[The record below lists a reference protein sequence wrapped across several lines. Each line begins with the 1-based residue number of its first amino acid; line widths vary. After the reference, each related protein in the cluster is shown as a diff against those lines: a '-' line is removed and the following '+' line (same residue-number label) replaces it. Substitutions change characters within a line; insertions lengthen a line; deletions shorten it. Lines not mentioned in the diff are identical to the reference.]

1 VVYTA
6 QDILTNA
13 DYARV
18 VRDGFASFFFHP
30 FWLEAGLPVTT
41 GRADFR
47 QVIDG
52 IKAMGYTWVG
62 GVSLR

>member
-1 VVYTA
+1 
-6 QDILTNA
+6 
-13 DYARV
+13 
-18 VRDGFASFFFHP
+18 
-30 FWLEAGLPVTT
+30 VTT

-52 IKAMGYTWVG
+52 ITAMGYTWVG